1 MTRPT
6 ESAYAKVNLFLHI
19 CDKRANG
26 YHDLDSLMVFVDHGD
41 TLQAVA
47 ANDITLILEG
57 PLGGQLQADE
67 DNLVL
72 RAARRLQDQFQVQAG
87 AAITLTKRLP
97 IAAGIGGGSADA
109 AATLRLLCRLW
120 DLAPSQADLDA
131 LALSL
136 GADVPICLRSQA
148 AHVSGVGEDIMPVPP
163 LPACWAVLV
172 NPLEPVST
180 PAVFKVRQGPFS
192 APAPLADA
200 AYETFESFIQAL
212 ETRHNDLSAPAQEIC
227 PTITSVLEALSQQ
240 PSCALAR
247 MSGSGAT
254 CFGLFP
260 SEGAAQAAQQ
270 ALEMSHQSWWSV
282 AGKLV

>member
-1 MTRPT
+1 MTGLT

-26 YHDLDSLMVFVDHGD
+26 YHDLDSLMVFVDYGD
-41 TLQAVA
+41 TLHAEA
-47 ANDITLILEG
+47 ANDMTLTLAG
-57 PLGGQLQADE
+57 PLGSQLQADE
-67 DNLVL
+67 DNLVI
-72 RAARRLQDQFQVQAG
+72 RAARRLQDQFQVQTG

-120 DLAPSQADLDA
+120 GLTPSQGDLDA

-148 AHVSGVGEDIMPVPP
+148 AHVAGVGEDITSVPA

-180 PAVFKVRQGPFS
+180 PAVFKARQGAFS
-192 APAPLADA
+192 APAPLAD
-200 AYETFESFIQAL
+200 
-212 ETRHNDLSAPAQEIC
+212 
-227 PTITSVLEALSQQ
+227 
-240 PSCALAR
+240 
-247 MSGSGAT
+247 
-254 CFGLFP
+254 LFRRWKRVI
-260 SEGAAQAAQQ
+260 
-270 ALEMSHQSWWSV
+270 MI
-282 AGKLV
+282 